1 MKLYLELLIGAA
13 VGVGL
18 YVVARHREAP
28 ASVAVH
34 EKSPDGV
41 PPDGGGF
48 APLEHRGFAPPPG
61 GSEVARPAP
70 GDPRDPR
77 AEHDER
83 VAMNA
88 LKSAIILRTSEEM
101 QKRGADVRACARTLD
116 LAGTQKLRFFV
127 SADSTR
133 GSADFGP
140 WHFREI
146 VDGEALPDSFGPCA
160 ERALGQGGH
169 VTAGSDIAFPEYR
182 GDVEIIYT
190 LPAP

>member
-1 MKLYLELLIGAA
+1 MKLYLELLVGAA
-13 VGVGL
+13 VGVGV
-18 YVVARHREAP
+18 YVVARHRDAP
-28 ASVAVH
+28 ASVAVD
-34 EKSPDGV
+34 EKTPDRVPAEHGV
-41 PPDGGGF
+41 
-48 APLEHRGFAPPPG
+48 PLEHRGFTPPPG
-61 GSEVARPAP
+61 GTEVAHPASEA
-70 GDPRDPR
+70 PRDPR
-77 AEHDER
+77 AEHDDR

-88 LKSAIILRTSEEM
+88 LETAIIARTSEDM
-101 QKRGADVRACARTLD
+101 QKRGADVRACARSLD
-116 LAGTQKLRFFV
+116 LAGTQKLRFSV
-127 SADSTR
+127 AADSTR

-140 WHFREI
+140 WRFREI